1 MPSFAVLLKYST
13 RLLCGKLLSF
23 VSAKRK
29 NSNRLS
35 LNLVMLMSSRI
46 YKYSTVHNKRSYSN
60 NHSYLNLQ
68 TKSII
73 VATGIIIPS
82 GKKLGMN
89 F

>member
-1 MPSFAVLLKYST
+1 MFGKDNIDDQEAEPDQAGGGYS
-13 RLLCGKLLSF
+13 
-23 VSAKRK
+23 
-29 NSNRLS
+29 
-35 LNLVMLMSSRI
+35 
-46 YKYSTVHNKRSYSN
+46 YSTVHNKRSYSN